1 MPVADTQQ
9 DLIKFVAKLEEEA
22 TLELA
27 QRCLA
32 DGTAPLAIL
41 DLCHKGMTQVGK
53 LYDQGIYYVSAL
65 IMAGEIMRRVGELV
79 LPFVEG
85 KSENLNTGSI
95 LLGTVEGDIDLIGK
109 DIFKTLVQG
118 YGFTVRDLGV
128 DVPSSRFLAAM
139 HELKTR
145 HSRDVVPDHRRPGS
159 DARDYCFPKT
169 ACSSGRISS
178 CLHHRRSRQRGDMQA
193 GGGRLLG
200 RRCHGRRPF
209 MSENSG
215 GRVYRGI
222 ACLPVRPKVRSY
234 RIRSMK
240 SPTASNGGAWGT
252 RLNEEEQMANDS
264 EALFKERQQRI
275 QDAIALRVPDRVPI
289 WFQDL
294 GFFPARYGGI
304 TYKEAMYDSGKLF
317 SAYKKTIMETR
328 SRHVFQPWALHPHAG
343 RRP

>member
-41 DLCHKGMTQVGK
+41 NLCHKGMTQVGK

-95 LLGTVEGDIDLIGK
+95 LLGTVEGDIHLIGK

-139 HELKTR
+139 HELK
-145 HSRDVVPDHRRPGS
+145 PDIVGM
-159 DARDYCFPKT
+159 
-169 ACSSGRISS
+169 S
-178 CLHHRRSRQRGDMQA
+178 CLITGALGPMQETIAFLRQHVPPAVSPRAYIIGGHVNEAICKQVGADYWVVDAMEGVHLCRKIVA
-193 GGGRLLG
+193 GG
-200 RRCHGRRPF
+200 
-209 MSENSG
+209 S
-215 GRVYRGI
+215 I
-222 ACLPVRPKVRSY
+222 
-234 RIRSMK
+234 
-240 SPTASNGGAWGT
+240 
-252 RLNEEEQMANDS
+252 EE
-264 EALFKERQQRI
+264 
-275 QDAIALRVPDRVPI
+275 
-289 WFQDL
+289 
-294 GFFPARYGGI
+294 
-304 TYKEAMYDSGKLF
+304 
-317 SAYKKTIMETR
+317 
-328 SRHVFQPWALHPHAG
+328 
-343 RRP
+343 